1 MSAVAA
7 VIVADDLTGAADAC
21 ATFVTHGL
29 SGTVTFDVGGMRA
42 DAGAPAAGPEAA
54 GEKAAGG
61 AIGGRAAAGAEVIAV
76 STDSRARSSAI
87 AVERVRE
94 AVRFAT
100 AFHGRALLFKKIDST
115 LRGHVGEEVR
125 AAMDASHARVA
136 IVAPAFPAMGRTVE
150 HGMLRVTG
158 AGALGPRHVAN
169 RLESHGVPHC
179 RRIPRPASTSAMR
192 GAEWHDRMI
201 DAIRGGARALVC
213 DCVDD
218 GDLDG
223 IVEAA
228 WTLDGPV
235 LWVGSA
241 GLADALARRLGTPA
255 AAGSSGAARAPVGVR
270 GGAVILWIGTHHPV
284 TQAQQQ
290 YLASGTPP
298 VAVVSEA
305 EIEAATACLDRG
317 AHVLVDISRH
327 SANEVI
333 ARMVAAV
340 VDRPLAGFVMSGG
353 DTAARVCRMLDAAC
367 IELGGEVSR
376 GVPWGWLRTRAGRRW
391 PVVLKSGGFGGED
404 ALHHALACLSGE
416 RSGDRIGDRAG
427 DRAEERVGDHAG
439 KLSGQDAEG

>member
-1 MSAVAA
+1 MSAVA

-29 SGTVTFDVGGMRA
+29 SGTVTFDVGGSARA
-42 DAGAPAAGPEAA
+42 SAGAGAPAAGAAAA
-54 GEKAAGG
+54 GEAAEGG
-61 AIGGRAAAGAEVIAV
+61 AMEGRAAAGAEVIAV
-76 STDSRARSSAI
+76 STDSRARSTAI

-100 AFHGRALLFKKIDST
+100 ASHGRALLFKKIDST

-125 AAMDASHARVA
+125 AAMDASNARVA

-158 AGALGPRHVAN
+158 VGAIGPRHVAN
-169 RLESHGVPHC
+169 RLESHGVRQC
-179 RRIPRPASTSAMR
+179 RRIPRPASTSATH

-218 GDLDG
+218 ADLDG

-255 AAGSSGAARAPVGVR
+255 AASGWPRPR
-270 GGAVILWIGTHHPV
+270 
-284 TQAQQQ
+284 Q
-290 YLASGTPP
+290 
-298 VAVVSEA
+298 EA
-305 EIEAATACLDRG
+305 EGGRG
-317 AHVLVDISRH
+317 R
-327 SANEVI
+327 
-333 ARMVAAV
+333 
-340 VDRPLAGFVMSGG
+340 
-353 DTAARVCRMLDAAC
+353 
-367 IELGGEVSR
+367 
-376 GVPWGWLRTRAGRRW
+376 RTRG
-391 PVVLKSGGFGGED
+391 
-404 ALHHALACLSGE
+404 
-416 RSGDRIGDRAG
+416 
-427 DRAEERVGDHAG
+427 
-439 KLSGQDAEG
+439 

>member
-1 MSAVAA
+1 MSRA

-29 SGTVTFDVGGMRA
+29 SGTVTFDVADQRA
-42 DAGAPAAGPEAA
+42 S
-54 GEKAAGG
+54 
-61 AIGGRAAAGAEVIAV
+61 AEVIAV
-76 STDSRARSSAI
+76 STDSRARSTAI

-94 AVRFAT
+94 AVRYAT
-100 AFHGRALLFKKIDST
+100 TVHGRALLFKKIDST
-115 LRGHVGEEVR
+115 LRGHVGEEIR

-150 HGMLRVTG
+150 HGMLRVSG
-158 AGALGPRHVAN
+158 PGALPPRHVAN
-169 RLESHGVPHC
+169 RLESHGVRQC
-179 RRIPRPASTSAMR
+179 RRIPRPASAAASQSASTSATR
-192 GAEWHDRMI
+192 GAEWHDRMN

-213 DCVDD
+213 DGVDD
-218 GDLDG
+218 ADLDG
-223 IVEAA
+223 IVEGA

-241 GLADALARRLGTPA
+241 GLGYALARRLGTPPA
-255 AAGSSGAARAPVGVR
+255 APVATVGVST
-270 GGAVILWIGTHHPV
+270 GPVIMWIGTHHPA

-290 YLASGTPP
+290 YLAAGTPP
-298 VAVVSEA
+298 VAVVSES
-305 EIEAATACLDRG
+305 EIEAVTACLDRG
-317 AHVLVDISRH
+317 AHVVVDISRH
-327 SANEVI
+327 SANDVI

-353 DTAARVCRMLDAAC
+353 DTAARVCRMLDAAD

-404 ALHHALACLSGE
+404 ALHHALGCLSGSRSE
-416 RSGDRIGDRAG
+416 RR
-427 DRAEERVGDHAG
+427 
-439 KLSGQDAEG
+439 EG

>member
-1 MSAVAA
+1 VAVA

-29 SGTVTFDVGGMRA
+29 SGTVTFG
-42 DAGAPAAGPEAA
+42 
-54 GEKAAGG
+54 
-61 AIGGRAAAGAEVIAV
+61 AAAGAAEVIAV
-76 STDSRARSSAI
+76 STDSRARSTAI
-87 AVERVRE
+87 AMDRVRD

-100 AFHGRALLFKKIDST
+100 AFHGSALLFKKIDST
-115 LRGHVGEEVR
+115 LRGHVGEEIR
-125 AAMDASHARVA
+125 AALEASRARVA

-158 AGALGPRHVAN
+158 AGAVGPRHVAG
-169 RLESHGVPHC
+169 RLESHGVRQC
-179 RRIPRPASTSAMR
+179 RRIPRPAA
-192 GAEWHDRMI
+192 
-201 DAIRGGARALVC
+201 AIRPGGDWLDYMTEAIRDGARALVC

-218 GDLDG
+218 ADLDG
-223 IVEAA
+223 IVDAG

-255 AAGSSGAARAPVGVR
+255 TPGTPDTLGMPGTPAAADGAPPVFGASVCADKPAGADR
-270 GGAVILWIGTHHPV
+270 GPRRSVIMWIGSHHPV
-284 TQAQQQ
+284 TLAQQQ
-290 YLASGTPP
+290 YVAQGHGMPP

-305 EIEAATACLDRG
+305 ELDAASACLDRG
-317 AHVLVDISRH
+317 AHVLVDISRQ

-333 ARMVAAV
+333 ARMVASV
-340 VDRPLAGFVMSGG
+340 IDRPLAGFVMSGG
-353 DTAARVCRMLDAAC
+353 DTAARVCRMLGAAS

-376 GVPWGWLRTRAGRRW
+376 GIPWGWLRTRAGRRW

-416 RSGDRIGDRAG
+416 RPGD
-427 DRAEERVGDHAG
+427 
-439 KLSGQDAEG
+439 

>member
-1 MSAVAA
+1 MSRA

-29 SGTVTFDVGGMRA
+29 SGTVTFDVADQRA
-42 DAGAPAAGPEAA
+42 S
-54 GEKAAGG
+54 
-61 AIGGRAAAGAEVIAV
+61 AEVIAV
-76 STDSRARSSAI
+76 STDSRARSTAI

-94 AVRFAT
+94 AVRCAT
-100 AFHGRALLFKKIDST
+100 TVHGRALLFKKIDST
-115 LRGHVGEEVR
+115 LRGHVGEEIR

-150 HGMLRVTG
+150 HGMLRVSG
-158 AGALGPRHVAN
+158 PGALPPRHVAN
-169 RLESHGVPHC
+169 RLESHGVRQC
-179 RRIPRPASTSAMR
+179 RRIAR

-218 GDLDG
+218 ADLDG
-223 IVEAA
+223 IVEGA

-241 GLADALARRLGTPA
+241 GLGYALARRLGTPPV
-255 AAGSSGAARAPVGVR
+255 APVGADAPVAALPR
-270 GGAVILWIGTHHPV
+270 SAGEESVGGKGGPVIMWIGTHHPA

-298 VAVVSEA
+298 VAVVSES
-305 EIEAATACLDRG
+305 EIDAVTACLDRG

-340 VDRPLAGFVMSGG
+340 VDKPLAGFVMSGG
-353 DTAARVCRMLDAAC
+353 DTAARVCRMLDAAD

-404 ALHHALACLSGE
+404 ALHHALGCLSGSRSE
-416 RSGDRIGDRAG
+416 RR
-427 DRAEERVGDHAG
+427 
-439 KLSGQDAEG
+439 EG

>member
-1 MSAVAA
+1 VTVA

-29 SGTVTFDVGGMRA
+29 SGTVTFG
-42 DAGAPAAGPEAA
+42 AGAA
-54 GEKAAGG
+54 
-61 AIGGRAAAGAEVIAV
+61 GRAAADVIAV
-76 STDSRARSSAI
+76 STDSRSRSSAI
-87 AVERVRE
+87 AAERVRE

-100 AFHGRALLFKKIDST
+100 AFHGSALLFKKIDST
-115 LRGHVGEEVR
+115 LRGHVGEEIR
-125 AAMDASHARVA
+125 AAIDASRARVA

-158 AGALGPRHVAN
+158 AGAIGPRHVAG
-169 RLESHGVPHC
+169 RLESHGVRQC
-179 RRIPRPASTSAMR
+179 RRIPRPASALR
-192 GAEWHDRMI
+192 GDGEWRDRMLE
-201 DAIRGGARALVC
+201 AIRDGARALVC

-218 GDLDG
+218 ADLDG
-223 IVEAA
+223 IVDAG

-241 GLADALARRLGTPA
+241 GLADALARRVGTLGASPTPGALGTSA
-255 AAGSSGAARAPVGVR
+255 SAGGAARVGPRGPV
-270 GGAVILWIGTHHPV
+270 IMWIGTHHPV
-284 TQAQQQ
+284 TVAQQEYVAQ
-290 YLASGTPP
+290 GHGLPP
-298 VAVVSEA
+298 VAVVSES
-305 EIEAATACLDRG
+305 EIEAASACLDRG
-317 AHVLVDISRH
+317 AHVLVDISRQ

-333 ARMVAAV
+333 ARMVASV
-340 VDRPLAGFVMSGG
+340 IDRPLAGFVMSGG

-416 RSGDRIGDRAG
+416 RPGD
-427 DRAEERVGDHAG
+427 
-439 KLSGQDAEG
+439 

>member
-1 MSAVAA
+1 MSTA

-21 ATFVTHGL
+21 ATFVSHGL
-29 SGTVTFDVGGMRA
+29 SGTVTFDVGG
-42 DAGAPAAGPEAA
+42 GASPAAGP
-54 GEKAAGG
+54 
-61 AIGGRAAAGAEVIAV
+61 EVIAV
-76 STDSRARSSAI
+76 STDSRSRSTAI

-100 AFHGRALLFKKIDST
+100 SFHGRALIFKKIDST

-125 AAMDASHARVA
+125 AAMDASHARVT

-150 HGMLRVTG
+150 HGLLRVNGPG
-158 AGALGPRHVAN
+158 APAPRHVASK
-169 RLESHGVPHC
+169 LESHGVRHC
-179 RRIPRPASTSAMR
+179 RRIARPESAPPTPASPASR
-192 GAEWHDRMI
+192 GAEWHDSMI
-201 DAIRGGARALVC
+201 DAIRNGARALVC
-213 DCVDD
+213 DSVDD
-218 GDLDG
+218 ADLDA

-228 WTLDGPV
+228 WTLEGPV

-241 GLADALARRLGTPA
+241 GLADALARRLAKPA
-255 AAGSSGAARAPVGVR
+255 AAAPAIGR
-270 GGAVILWIGTHHPV
+270 EPGGAVIMWIGSHHPV
-284 TQAQQQ
+284 TLAQQH

-298 VAVVSEA
+298 IAVVSED

-317 AHVLVDISRH
+317 THVLVDISRH

-333 ARMVAAV
+333 AKMVAAV

-376 GVPWGWLRTRAGRRW
+376 GIPWGWLRTRAGRRW

-404 ALHHALACLSGE
+404 ALHHALGCLSGA
-416 RSGDRIGDRAG
+416 RS
-427 DRAEERVGDHAG
+427 
-439 KLSGQDAEG
+439 EGREG

>member
-1 MSAVAA
+1 
-7 VIVADDLTGAADAC
+7 
-21 ATFVTHGL
+21 
-29 SGTVTFDVGGMRA
+29 
-42 DAGAPAAGPEAA
+42 
-54 GEKAAGG
+54 
-61 AIGGRAAAGAEVIAV
+61 VIAV
-76 STDSRARSSAI
+76 STDSRARSTAI
-87 AVERVRE
+87 AVERVRD

-125 AAMDASHARVA
+125 AAMDASRARVA

-150 HGMLRVTG
+150 HGMLRMTG
-158 AGALGPRHVAN
+158 AGAIGPRHVAN
-169 RLESHGVPHC
+169 RLESHGVRHS
-179 RRIPRPASTSAMR
+179 RRIPRPASTSATR
-192 GAEWHDRMI
+192 GTEWHDRMI
-201 DAIRGGARALVC
+201 DAIRDGARALVC

-241 GLADALARRLGTPA
+241 GLADALARRLGTLGRPA
-255 AAGSSGAARAPVGVR
+255 ALPRPDFGKR
-270 GGAVILWIGTHHPV
+270 GGPVILWIGTHHPV
-284 TQAQQQ
+284 TQAQQE
-290 YLASGTPP
+290 YLAAGTPP

-317 AHVLVDISRH
+317 THVLVDISRH

-404 ALHHALACLSGE
+404 ALHHALGCLSGE
-416 RSGDRIGDRAG
+416 RSGDRIGERA
-427 DRAEERVGDHAG
+427 
-439 KLSGQDAEG
+439 

>member
-1 MSAVAA
+1 MSTA

-21 ATFVTHGL
+21 ATFVSHGL
-29 SGTVTFDVGGMRA
+29 SGTVTFE
-42 DAGAPAAGPEAA
+42 GASE
-54 GEKAAGG
+54 
-61 AIGGRAAAGAEVIAV
+61 GRAATGAEVIAV
-76 STDSRARSSAI
+76 STDSRTRSTAI

-100 AFHGRALLFKKIDST
+100 AFHGGALLFKKIDST

-150 HGMLRVTG
+150 HGLLTVTG
-158 AGALGPRHVAN
+158 AGAIGPRHVAN
-169 RLESHGVPHC
+169 RLESHGV
-179 RRIPRPASTSAMR
+179 RQVRSIPRPSPGAEQGSASHSAMSP
-192 GAEWHDRMI
+192 APAWHDSMI
-201 DAIRGGARALVC
+201 EAIRGGARALVC
-213 DCVDD
+213 DSVDD
-218 GDLDG
+218 ADLDA
-223 IVEAA
+223 IVDAA
-228 WTLDGPV
+228 WPLDGPV

-241 GLADALARRLGTPA
+241 GLADALARRLARPA
-255 AAGSSGAARAPVGVR
+255 AGRPAIARGPQGPV
-270 GGAVILWIGTHHPV
+270 IMWIGSHHPA
-284 TQAQQQ
+284 TLAQQQ

-298 VAVVSEA
+298 IAVVSEE

-327 SANEVI
+327 SANQVI

-353 DTAARVCRMLDAAC
+353 DTAARVCRMLDASC

-376 GVPWGWLRTRAGRRW
+376 GIPWGWLRTRAGRTW

-404 ALHHALACLSGE
+404 ALHHALGCLSG
-416 RSGDRIGDRAG
+416 S
-427 DRAEERVGDHAG
+427 
-439 KLSGQDAEG
+439 